1 MGILPLSIHFL
12 FSLEPLLGVG
22 AVEMVGLA
30 DESFLLREEVELV
43 VLAVLCIGGE
53 APSRK
58 VEVRWS

>member
-1 MGILPLSIHFL
+1 MSIHFL
-12 FSLEPLLGVG
+12 LSLESFFRVRP
-22 AVEMVGLA
+22 VEVVGLA

-58 VEVRWS
+58 VDVRWS